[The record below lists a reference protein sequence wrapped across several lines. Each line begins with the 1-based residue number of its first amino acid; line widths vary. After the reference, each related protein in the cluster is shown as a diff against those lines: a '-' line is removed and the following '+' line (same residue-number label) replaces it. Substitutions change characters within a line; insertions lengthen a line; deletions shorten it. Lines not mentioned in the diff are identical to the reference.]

1 MRKTLPSVSDMER
14 MSSEEL
20 CKNFDQVLDHVCE
33 EDTAIIIEHNEKDF
47 ILCPA
52 YWFTPTKEEIN
63 MLVVTSAKYV
73 LTLRDST
80 EAEYNVVRDSIPF
93 LTEESL
99 MYLIGLI
106 EEKHD
111 YSLEIVELRT
121 MLEKRL
127 KEIAAE

>member
-14 MSSEEL
+14 MSSEDL
-20 CKNFDQVLDHVCE
+20 CKNFDVVLDRVCE

-52 YWFTPTKEEIN
+52 YWFTPTQEEIN
-63 MLVVTSAKYV
+63 TLVVTTAKYI
-73 LTLRDST
+73 LTLTDSE
-80 EAEYNVVRDSIPF
+80 EAQYIVVRDSIPF

-99 MYLIGLI
+99 KYLIALI
-106 EEKHD
+106 EEKQD
-111 YSLEIVELRT
+111 FSLEIVELRT

-127 KEIAAE
+127 KEITSE